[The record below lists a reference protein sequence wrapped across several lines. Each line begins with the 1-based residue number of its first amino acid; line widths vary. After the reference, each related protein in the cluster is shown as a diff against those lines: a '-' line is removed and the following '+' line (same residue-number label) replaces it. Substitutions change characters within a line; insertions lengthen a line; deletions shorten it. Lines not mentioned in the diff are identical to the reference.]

1 MKVAIVGHGPS
12 LTGAKKGSEIDSF
25 DRVVRLKGSN
35 TVIATEDFGFKVDA
49 LVASTEIMG
58 TFFKM
63 DAPQYWAYP
72 KKGHFDEK
80 GFAINMGHL
89 ERPVVLPW
97 HTCNHWN
104 NFFRQMKK
112 KTTNHHNVSTGMAAI
127 IIACSQW
134 KPEEIKLFGFDTL
147 MNPSIPFT
155 RHGSI
160 PRSGVGPY
168 PDHDWQRENDL
179 VKVLENTYRCRIYSD
194 PYKFPPE

>member
-1 MKVAIVGHGPS
+1 MKVAIVGHGVS
-12 LTGAKKGSEIDSF
+12 LTGAKKGKEIDSF

-35 TVIATEDFGFKVDA
+35 TVLGTDDFGYKVDA

-63 DAPQYWAYP
+63 DAPEYWAYP
-72 KKGHFDEK
+72 KKGVFDEK

-112 KTTNHHNVSTGMAAI
+112 KTTNHHNVSTGTAAI
-127 IIACSQW
+127 IIACNRW
-134 KPEEIKLFGFDTL
+134 NPDEIKLFGFDTV
-147 MNPSIPFT
+147 MNPEIPFN
-155 RHGSI
+155 RHSGV
-160 PRSGVGPY
+160 PRSGVGAY

-179 VKVLENTYRCRIYSD
+179 IRVLENTYRCRIYSD